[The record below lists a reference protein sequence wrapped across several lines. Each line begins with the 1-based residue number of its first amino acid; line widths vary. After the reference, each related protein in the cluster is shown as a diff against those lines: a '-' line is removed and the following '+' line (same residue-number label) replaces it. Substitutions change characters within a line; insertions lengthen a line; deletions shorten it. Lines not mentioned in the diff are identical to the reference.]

1 MGSIA
6 AHLPKVSVIVPV
18 YNAERTLE
26 DCINSLLA
34 LNYPKENRELIF
46 VDNASTDG
54 TADILS
60 QGRGEIKTLFEGKK
74 GSAAA
79 RNRGLMSTSG
89 DVVAF
94 TDSDCVVD
102 KDWLRKIV
110 APLEDDCVGIVGG
123 KILAK
128 RPCNKIEEFGEA
140 IHDHN
145 KAINEYMPPYVI
157 TMNWAS
163 RLCVLNEVGLFDE
176 RFIRGQDVD
185 LSWRIFQSGY
195 KIIYEPEAM
204 VHHENE
210 KTLSGLFREGSVHGF
225 ASVRG
230 LKKHKGLV
238 RQFRHRRFSAKSY
251 HALSLSLIDFV
262 RGRNPDDSICYF
274 AFNLGKKIGK
284 IIGSM
289 RFFHVE
295 L

>member
-1 MGSIA
+1 MESA
-6 AHLPKVSVIVPV
+6 ACLPRVSVIVPV

-26 DCINSLLA
+26 DCIDSLLE
-34 LNYPKENRELIF
+34 LDYPKDNRELIL

-54 TADILS
+54 TAEILRQS
-60 QGRGEIKTLFEGKK
+60 AGESRILFEGRK

-79 RNRGLMSTSG
+79 RNRGLVNARG

-110 APLEDDCVGIVGG
+110 VPLQDDRVGIVGG
-123 KILAK
+123 RILAK

-140 IHDHN
+140 IHDHD
-145 KAINEYMPPYVI
+145 KAINEYKPPYVI

-163 RLCVLNEVGLFDE
+163 RRSVLNEVGLFDE

-185 LSWRIFQSGY
+185 LSWRIFQKGY
-195 KIIYEPEAM
+195 KIIYEPGAV
-204 VHHENE
+204 VHHKNE
-210 KTLSGLFREGSVHGF
+210 RTLSGLFREGYVHGF

-230 LKKHKGLV
+230 LKKHKDLV
-238 RQFRHRRFSAKSY
+238 KQFGHRRFSAKSY
-251 HALSLSLIDFV
+251 DALSLSLIDFV

-284 IIGSM
+284 ILGSM

>member
-1 MGSIA
+1 MVSSSA
-6 AHLPKVSVIVPV
+6 YLPKVSVIVPV

-54 TADILS
+54 TGDILS

-79 RNRGLMSTSG
+79 RNRGLMSASG

-94 TDSDCVVD
+94 TDSDCVAD

-110 APLEDDCVGIVGG
+110 VPLQDDRVGIVGG
-123 KILAK
+123 RILAK

-163 RLCVLNEVGLFDE
+163 RLSVLNEVGLFDE

-185 LSWRIFQSGY
+185 LSWRIFRSGY
-195 KIIYEPEAM
+195 KIIYEPEAI
-204 VHHENE
+204 VHHGNE
-210 KTLSGLFREGSVHGF
+210 KTLSGLFREGYVHGF

-230 LKKHKGLV
+230 LKKHKDLV
-238 RQFRHRRFSAKSY
+238 KQFGHRRFSVRGY
-251 HALSLSLIDFV
+251 HALSLSFIDVV
-262 RGRNPDDSICYF
+262 RRKNPHDSICYL
-274 AFNLGKKIGK
+274 AFNLGKNIGK
-284 IIGSM
+284 ILGSM
-289 RFFHVE
+289 RFLYIE

>member
-1 MGSIA
+1 MESA
-6 AHLPKVSVIVPV
+6 ACLPRVSVIVPV

-26 DCINSLLA
+26 DCIDSLLE
-34 LNYPKENRELIF
+34 LDYPKDNRELIL

-54 TADILS
+54 TAEILRQS
-60 QGRGEIKTLFEGKK
+60 AGESRILFEGRK

-79 RNRGLMSTSG
+79 RNRGLVNARG

-123 KILAK
+123 RILAK
-128 RPCNKIEEFGEA
+128 RPCNEIEEFGEA

-145 KAINEYMPPYVI
+145 KAINEYKPPYVI

-163 RLCVLNEVGLFDE
+163 RLSVLNEVGLFDE

-185 LSWRIFQSGY
+185 LSWRIFRSGY
-195 KIIYEPEAM
+195 KIIYEPEAI
-204 VHHENE
+204 VHHGNE
-210 KTLSGLFREGSVHGF
+210 KTLSGLFREGYVHGF

-230 LKKHKGLV
+230 LKKHKDLV
-238 RQFRHRRFSAKSY
+238 KQFGHRRFSVRGY
-251 HALSLSLIDFV
+251 HALSLSFIDVV
-262 RGRNPDDSICYF
+262 RRKNPHDSICYL
-274 AFNLGKKIGK
+274 AFNLGRKIGK
-284 IIGSM
+284 ILGSI
-289 RFFHVE
+289 RFLHIE